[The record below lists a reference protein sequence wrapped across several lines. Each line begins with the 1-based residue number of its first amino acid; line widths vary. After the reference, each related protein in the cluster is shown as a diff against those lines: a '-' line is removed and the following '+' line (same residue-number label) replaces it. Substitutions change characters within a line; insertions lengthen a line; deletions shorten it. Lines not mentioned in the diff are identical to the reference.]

1 MIAIDF
7 KKLLLDML
15 SLIRHPVG
23 ACYVTST
30 NTNPSE
36 WLGGNWTLIHKKF
49 KCQWITT
56 GFTFNTTNTQGGSF
70 VALLNDNTIEFR
82 FVWQNKIA
90 ISDDTKQIGTF
101 DKTKIGIVGVG
112 HTCYGVG
119 YADGL
124 NSVGMFTIDMGNSP
138 NLSSVDWVSKAAAL
152 PTTTG
157 QDCRFN
163 CTYVVREDFMIDDF
177 CDTFIWK
184 RVS

>member
-1 MIAIDF
+1 MKAIDF

-15 SLIRHPVG
+15 SLIRQPVG
-23 ACYVTST
+23 TCYITST

-36 WLGGNWTLIHKKF
+36 WLGGEWTLIHKKF
-49 KCQWITT
+49 KPQWITA
-56 GFTFNTTNTQGGSF
+56 GFTYNTTNTQSGSF
-70 VALLNDNTIEFR
+70 VAILSENTIEFR
-82 FVWQNKIA
+82 FAWQNKIA

-101 DKTKIGIVGVG
+101 DKSKIGITGTE

-119 YADGL
+119 HADGL
-124 NSVGMFTIDMGNSP
+124 HSVGMFVIDMGDTP
-138 NLSSVDWVSKAAAL
+138 HLSSWDWVSRATTL

-157 QDCRFN
+157 QNCYFN
-163 CTYVVREDFMIDDF
+163 YTYVVRKDYMIDSF